1 MREMILK
8 AVANPPK
15 IFWGAVLPAA
25 LNFGLQVPF
34 MFMAI
39 GIWQANPLIF
49 IISIVIGH
57 VIVIGL
63 SSKDQHLS
71 SMIQAF
77 GTTNIVPQNLYKVK
91 GHKFEP

>member
-1 MREMILK
+1 MRGMILK

-15 IFWGAVLPAA
+15 LFWGAVLPTA

-39 GIWQANPLIF
+39 GIWDINPLIF
-49 IISIVIGH
+49 VFTIVLGH
-57 VIVIGL
+57 IVVVGF

-71 SMIQAF
+71 GMIQAF
-77 GTTNIVPQNLYKVK
+77 GLSNLVPNNLYKVK